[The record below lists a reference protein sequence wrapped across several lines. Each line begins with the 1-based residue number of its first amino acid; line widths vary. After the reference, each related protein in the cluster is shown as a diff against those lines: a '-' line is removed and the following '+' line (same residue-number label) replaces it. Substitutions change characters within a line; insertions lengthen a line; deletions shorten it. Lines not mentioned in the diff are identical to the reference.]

1 MVGSPNGIGG
11 WPGEG
16 VSGGGPN
23 GDFDTGQV
31 TGYDPSSGSS
41 APTSSSYIGDP
52 SVDIGSPDTSGGAGY
67 ASYLA
72 GGYPNTDA
80 GGEGDDQLPPISV
93 DSSLPSIDVTPPA
106 LDVGNSPVSIASVG
120 PVQLSG
126 SGDNN
131 VTSVQGTA
139 SQDDTSAGQDTGP
152 MAWTAPDYV
161 PPSPSTTTANAATLP
176 MVTVNQ
182 NGTSSVPTIYTQAE
196 EAQFQQNWSG
206 AIDSEQAQN
215 DSTRVAA
222 ANAEAAQASQQFLTN
237 FNAWQQADAKQFVMF
252 NADIAITGG
261 SFGLASAFGLT
272 GIALTTASAGGV
284 GGYLSGGWQSV
295 PNGIAL
301 GSVGGVGLAY
311 SAGII
316 TAASVA
322 GEWGFGTTAAAQ
334 FANLVVGD
342 SLTSAGSTLFNNY
355 LNGNPWM
362 SDVCT
367 SAAIGAFAP
376 ILSGEVVL
384 AAAGE
389 TGPGAA
395 VFNAFTGMLN
405 SVGVAIDA
413 NSQHG
418 SSQSQK

>member
-1 MVGSPNGIGG
+1 
-11 WPGEG
+11 
-16 VSGGGPN
+16 
-23 GDFDTGQV
+23 
-31 TGYDPSSGSS
+31 
-41 APTSSSYIGDP
+41 
-52 SVDIGSPDTSGGAGY
+52 
-67 ASYLA
+67 
-72 GGYPNTDA
+72 
-80 GGEGDDQLPPISV
+80 
-93 DSSLPSIDVTPPA
+93 
-106 LDVGNSPVSIASVG
+106 
-120 PVQLSG
+120 
-126 SGDNN
+126 
-131 VTSVQGTA
+131 
-139 SQDDTSAGQDTGP
+139 
-152 MAWTAPDYV
+152 
-161 PPSPSTTTANAATLP
+161 
-176 MVTVNQ
+176 
-182 NGTSSVPTIYTQAE
+182 
-196 EAQFQQNWSG
+196 
-206 AIDSEQAQN
+206 
-215 DSTRVAA
+215 
-222 ANAEAAQASQQFLTN
+222 
-237 FNAWQQADAKQFVMF
+237 
-252 NADIAITGG
+252 
-261 SFGLASAFGLT
+261 
-272 GIALTTASAGGV
+272 
-284 GGYLSGGWQSV
+284 V

-413 NSQHG
+413 NSQNRA
-418 SSQSQK
+418 